1 MRTQQWQ
8 QNPIQVT
15 TEPAPNYSPTPNSDH
30 PKQGV
35 NLTINSAKLMQLLH
49 DGHLVASDIHC
60 LGNCSKECVRGLL
73 LRCVH
78 YKICG

>member
-8 QNPIQVT
+8 RNPIKVT
-15 TEPAPNYSPTPNSDH
+15 TEPSPAPNTGQD
-30 PKQGV
+30 KQGV
-35 NLTINSAKLMQLLH
+35 NLTIDSAKLMQLLH

>member
-1 MRTQQWQ
+1 MGAQLLH
-8 QNPIQVT
+8 QNRIQVT
-15 TEPAPNYSPTPNSDH
+15 TEPIAGNKN
-30 PKQGV
+30 QGV
-35 NLTINSAKLMQLLH
+35 NLTIDSAKLMQLLH

-78 YKICG
+78 YKICN

>member
-1 MRTQQWQ
+1 MRAQHWQ
-8 QNPIQVT
+8 QNPIKVT
-15 TEPAPNYSPTPNSDH
+15 TEPAPPNSGQD
-30 PKQGV
+30 KQGV
-35 NLTINSAKLMQLLH
+35 NLTIDSAKLMQLLH

-73 LRCVH
+73 LRCVR